1 MMRIFFGRGALV
13 ATCLAVMADTAARA
27 ADVFSPSLETYRSA
41 SMAAGTLSVPDAPA
55 HYDADFNF
63 DDGAEAPAAQSWWP
77 LLYSALVPGLG
88 ELSMGYE
95 KRGIGLMVAE
105 AVAWT
110 GYFKNHSE
118 GLDERDAYE
127 AFADAHWSEST
138 WIEAFPG
145 ICQTPPTSVQDIED
159 CGKDTS
165 GQGIWPGYIP
175 YITKAQD
182 KQHYYENLGKYDW
195 FISGWD
201 DWKGLDTESLEY
213 HRETDNRTTY
223 RSMRQAS
230 NNSLDDADSFLW
242 LSFAARAFSL
252 AETAIIIHNRRDNAA
267 GGAGGGAP
275 VSIRARPRGYTGGEV
290 ALEVRFK

>member
-13 ATCLAVMADTAARA
+13 VTCLAVMASSSAHA
-27 ADVFSPSLETYRSA
+27 ADVLTPSLRTYDSA
-41 SMAAGTLSVPDAPA
+41 SLAAGNLPIPKVSAASLALDLDPEG
-55 HYDADFNF
+55 
-63 DDGAEAPAAQSWWP
+63 GAVTPQSWWP
-77 LLYSALVPGLG
+77 LMYSALVPGLG

-110 GYFKNHSE
+110 GYFKKHNE
-118 GLDERDAYE
+118 GMDQRDEYE
-127 AFADAHWSEST
+127 AFADAHWTENR
-138 WIEAFPG
+138 WVDEFPG
-145 ICQTPPTSVQDIED
+145 ICQTPPTSVEDIED
-159 CGKDTS
+159 CGRDTS

-175 YITKAQD
+175 YIPKDSD

-213 HRETDNRTTY
+213 HMETDNRTKY

-242 LSFAARAFSL
+242 ISFAARAFSL
-252 AETAIIIHNRRDNAA
+252 AETAIIIHNRRDDAG
-267 GGAGGGAP
+267 GGAGGGSP
-275 VSIRARPRGYTGGEV
+275 VSLRARPRGYTGGEV
-290 ALEVRFK
+290 ALEVRF